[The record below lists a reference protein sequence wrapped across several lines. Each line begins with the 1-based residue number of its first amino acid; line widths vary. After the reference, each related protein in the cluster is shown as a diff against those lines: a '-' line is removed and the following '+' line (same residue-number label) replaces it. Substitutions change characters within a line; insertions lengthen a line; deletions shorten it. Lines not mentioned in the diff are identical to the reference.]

1 MSIQLKLRFFFP
13 LTKKTVLENRLSTIC
28 MYQKVRYINKLF
40 YMSLYIKICL
50 FNCNIYL
57 ILTCFKIG
65 IILYIPLL
73 RNHLRLGFFTIVTL
87 INLNTDTTPGDPVG
101 TTIRRCFSCF
111 RRTISHIMNIP
122 KGIFKIHATS
132 HISGRNRELRGGF
145 QCRIWGC
152 MGVPF

>member
-1 MSIQLKLRFFFP
+1 
-13 LTKKTVLENRLSTIC
+13 
-28 MYQKVRYINKLF
+28 
-40 YMSLYIKICL
+40 MSLYIKICL

-101 TTIRRCFSCF
+101 TTDI
-111 RRTISHIMNIP
+111 
-122 KGIFKIHATS
+122 
-132 HISGRNRELRGGF
+132 
-145 QCRIWGC
+145 
-152 MGVPF
+152 